1 MKIAKIVLRI
11 IRKNTVNLAIQFL
24 MQLILRPMV
33 LIETTRERE
42 R

>member
-1 MKIAKIVLRI
+1 MKIAKMVLRI

-33 LIETTRERE
+33 LIETTHKRER
-42 R
+42 